1 MPLKN
6 KVVFNENMERK
17 DTFYQLILRV
27 LSALLLLSVRNSSGH
42 TRHFVQSSEKIY
54 RRSLFKQ

>member
-1 MPLKN
+1 
-6 KVVFNENMERK
+6 MERK
-17 DTFYQLILRV
+17 DTFYQLILKV